1 MSEEIRNGD
10 GDEEDM
16 QANISEVGNGRNLR
30 EREGALI
37 LVAAGDSKCELGFA
51 LGVRRIELEVGER
64 ERKGVCGCAARGG

>member
-1 MSEEIRNGD
+1 M
-10 GDEEDM
+10 
-16 QANISEVGNGRNLR
+16 
-30 EREGALI
+30 I